1 MGDCRGGRQFR
12 RVEPRPLPRPAQL
25 PHTRSLLVAHD
36 ERRSCKRTARAQEH
50 IAVVVE
56 ECAAYNRLATVAARW
71 MIVPRNCI
79 SAPSATGSDGLLPG
93 SPSLVGEARSA

>member
-1 MGDCRGGRQFR
+1 VDANFDASNLGLCPGQ
-12 RVEPRPLPRPAQL
+12 
-25 PHTRSLLVAHD
+25 RSSRIRDPFLVAHD

-56 ECAAYNRLATVAARW
+56 ECAAYNRLATVAARG